1 MGINMLK
8 RLESSV
14 NSFRLTISRIQQLAP
29 LILEKTG
36 LHSAMVSGTIEAKST
51 VKLKQKM
58 DFNTVLTLFPPV
70 SKEKDVLFPGLK
82 DEVDVLIAT
91 DCISEGQNLQDCDY
105 LINYDIHWNSV
116 RIIQR
121 FGRIDRIGSKNEVI
135 QLVNY
140 WPDMELDDHIDLKG
154 RVESRMKISVLTITG
169 DDNPL
174 SVEEKGDLE
183 YRRQQLKRLQ
193 EEVVDLKKS
202 LPKKA
207 IYEKFGL
214 KSAQRDAFD
223 ADISRIDIVNVVS
236 PSTVPGLKAG
246 ERVKEFYVLLVTLK
260 RQHYDEKSILLLTKL
275 IKQNMIFALVYSNM
289 VRFAVVHEK
298 LFALDWE
305 LLEDAALPLMGLD
318 LDKVW
323 ENLVTTIGSFEVMEG
338 VTMEEQ
344 IAIDGEKLKKIKAI
358 ESLEKKLRVEKQP
371 RKRYE
376 MYKQL
381 NELKND
387 FDL

>member
-1 MGINMLK
+1 MFAL
-8 RLESSV
+8 
-14 NSFRLTISRIQQLAP
+14 P
-29 LILEKTG
+29 
-36 LHSAMVSGTIEAKST
+36 
-51 VKLKQKM
+51 
-58 DFNTVLTLFPPV
+58 
-70 SKEKDVLFPGLK
+70 
-82 DEVDVLIAT
+82 AT
-91 DCISEGQNLQDCDY
+91 TEI
-105 LINYDIHWNSV
+105 
-116 RIIQR
+116 
-121 FGRIDRIGSKNEVI
+121 
-135 QLVNY
+135 
-140 WPDMELDDHIDLKG
+140 
-154 RVESRMKISVLTITG
+154 
-169 DDNPL
+169 
-174 SVEEKGDLE
+174 
-183 YRRQQLKRLQ
+183 
-193 EEVVDLKKS
+193 KKS

-344 IAIDGEKLKKIKAI
+344 IAIDGEKQKVIKQI
-358 ESLEKKLRVEKQP
+358 ETLEKKLKAEKQP
-371 RKRYE
+371 KKRYGL
-376 MYKQL
+376 YKQIQ
-381 NELKND
+381 ELKEN
-387 FDL
+387 LEP